1 MFIVTQ
7 TYTLQLSNSKS
18 NPSGE
23 GPQGVEFVYN
33 TEKHDDLK
41 MNPRIL
47 YRVWFICTLKLRVET
62 LATSFTLQC
71 QNVSGRAVLKDFE
84 II

>member
-1 MFIVTQ
+1 MFVVTL
-7 TYTLQLSNSKS
+7 TYTLQHSNSKT

-33 TEKHDDLK
+33 TEKHDDSK
-41 MNPRIL
+41 MNLKIL
-47 YRVWFICTLKLRVET
+47 YHIWFICTLKLRGET

-84 II
+84 MI

>member
-7 TYTLQLSNSKS
+7 TYTLQLSNSIS

-23 GPQGVEFVYN
+23 GPQVYN

-47 YRVWFICTLKLRVET
+47 YHVWFICTLKLRVET

>member
-1 MFIVTQ
+1 MFVVTL
-7 TYTLQLSNSKS
+7 TYTLQHSNSKTTHL
-18 NPSGE
+18 E

-33 TEKHDDLK
+33 TEKHDDSK
-41 MNPRIL
+41 MNPKIL
-47 YRVWFICTLKLRVET
+47 YHIWFICTLKLRGET

-84 II
+84 MI